1 MFVEKMKGKKCCPSL
16 PAASYRIEA
25 IISIDE
31 RGQMVVPKET
41 RARAG
46 IRAGDKLALVGWRKG
61 DRVCCLSLIKVDEMS
76 EMLGELVG
84 SLMAAVPES
93 KK

>member
-1 MFVEKMKGKKCCPSL
+1 MEKTKGKKCCPSQ
-16 PAASYRIEA
+16 PAASYQIEA

-31 RGQMVVPKET
+31 RGQMVLPKET
-41 RARAG
+41 RAKAG
-46 IRAGDKLALVGWRKG
+46 FRAGDKLALVGWRKG

-93 KK
+93 RK